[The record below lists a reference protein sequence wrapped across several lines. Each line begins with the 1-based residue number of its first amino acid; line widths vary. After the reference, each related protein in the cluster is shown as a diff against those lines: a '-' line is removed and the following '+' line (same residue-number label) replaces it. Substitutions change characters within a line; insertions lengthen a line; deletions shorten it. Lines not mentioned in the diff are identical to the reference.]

1 MEREREIH
9 GERGG
14 GKRVMIFTKMLTVK
28 ERVCGK
34 EIVKKYPDD
43 REAKKKEEREIEIDR

>member
-1 MEREREIH
+1 MEREREREREIH

-34 EIVKKYPDD
+34 EIVKKYSNNE
-43 REAKKKEEREIEIDR
+43 REGKKKEE